1 VNAPA
6 PRPGEEGPEPGR
18 DDPLRAVA
26 LTAVDPHG
34 GGVLVR
40 SFPSPERDALLASL
54 RALLPT
60 DAPLLR
66 VPVNVS
72 DDRLLGGLDLP
83 ATLRAGRPVV
93 AKGLLASA
101 DGGMLVLAMAERMAR
116 DTAAQVCAAFDAREV
131 ALEREGIGRR
141 MATRFGLLAL
151 DEGADDDERPPPALA
166 DRLAFHVGPE
176 ALAATRGCAPPF
188 SAEEVA
194 VARARLPGVTVPG
207 AVIEALVA
215 TALAFGLDSIRPALQ
230 AVAAARASAALAGR
244 SAATEA
250 DAAEAAR
257 LVLAPRAL
265 RLPSSEPPPEPEA
278 QDEPPEEPPPEEDR
292 SEPEPPPESE
302 DAGEQEIDPEALAE
316 LLLEA
321 TLAAVPEGLLEKL
334 SDAAPRRAGGEAG
347 VSGARTKKA
356 LRGRPVGVRAG
367 DPGPGERLNVVETL
381 RAAAPWQPLRRRE
394 GAGRRIE
401 VRGEDFRVTRY
412 SQRSATTTLF
422 VVDASGSAALQR
434 LAEAKG
440 AVELLLADCYARRD
454 QVALVAFRGTG
465 AELLLPPTRSLVRA
479 KRSLQGLPGGGG
491 TPLAAAVDASLRVAL
506 DARRRGTT
514 PLLVFLTDGRGN
526 VARDGRADR
535 AAARA
540 EALDAARAVAAERV
554 AALVIDTGR
563 RPEARAAELAEAM
576 GAGYQ
581 PLPFADAAAVNEAVR
596 AATPTP
602 GRGS

>member
-1 VNAPA
+1 MNGPA
-6 PRPGEEGPEPGR
+6 ARPGEAGPEPGR

-26 LTAVDPHG
+26 LTAVDPHA

-40 SFPSPERDALLASL
+40 SFPSPEREVLLAAL
-54 RALLPT
+54 RALLPA
-60 DAPLLR
+60 DAPVLR

-83 ATLRAGRPVV
+83 ATLRSGRPVV
-93 AKGLLASA
+93 ASGLLAGA
-101 DGGMLVLAMAERMAR
+101 DEGVLVLAMAERMGR

-141 MATRFGLLAL
+141 MATRFGLVAL

-176 ALAATRGCAPPF
+176 ALAGIRGCRAPF

-194 VARARLPGVTVPG
+194 TARTRLPEVTVPD
-207 AVIEALVA
+207 AVVEALVT
-215 TALAFGLDSIRPALQ
+215 TASAFGLDSIRPALQ

-244 SAATEA
+244 GGATEE

-278 QDEPPEEPPPEEDR
+278 EDEPPEEPPPEEDR
-292 SEPEPPPESE
+292 SEPEPPLESE

-321 TLAAVPEGLLEKL
+321 TLASVPEGLLEKL
-334 SDAAPRRAGGEAG
+334 SDAAPRSAGGEAG
-347 VSGARTKKA
+347 VSGARTKRA

-394 GAGRRIE
+394 NTGRRIE

-412 SQRSATTTLF
+412 AQRSATTTLF

-540 EALDAARAVAAERV
+540 EALDAARTVAAERV

-563 RPEARAAELAEAM
+563 RPDARAAELADAM

-596 AATPTP
+596 AATPTA